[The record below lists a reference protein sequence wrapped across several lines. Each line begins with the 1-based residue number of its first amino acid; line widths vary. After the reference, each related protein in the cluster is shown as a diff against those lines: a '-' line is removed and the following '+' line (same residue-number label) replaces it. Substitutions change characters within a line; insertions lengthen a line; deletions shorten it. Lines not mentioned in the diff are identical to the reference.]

1 MVHSIKDIIIIKES
15 LNLLKIKHL
24 FWWKQRASV
33 TNEILEKSKGDIP
46 NSYITYNDQID
57 GVSSKVKN
65 FNVTPESIYLI
76 DYKVSKKNN
85 YIKTPIKYSLWNVYF
100 IRSFYFTNKDF

>member
-15 LNLLKIKHL
+15 LNLLKKL
-24 FWWKQRASV
+24 NTSFGEKQRASV

-85 YIKTPIKYSLWNVYF
+85 YIKTPIKYSL
-100 IRSFYFTNKDF
+100 